1 MAKFTAKDFVD
12 YVNDEFD
19 SETLQL
25 LKNVLDERLTL
36 LRKMGDMANPRT
48 VVQGYKLNKQ
58 DLKEMRGFTMKEIR
72 MKAVDILKMIGVSLS
87 EENIKDM
94 VDGIIAKINKHKAG
108 AIVAEGDIDK
118 TRLES
123 VVIEEVQNFLNPP
136 KTEEKLY
143 EFVENAVGSE
153 ISAIVYEIANNYGY
167 TGSCNKQFKTVTTQI
182 RHILPQ
188 ILQENRKAFIRE
200 IEGTKSL
207 MGVDEI
213 IL

>member
-1 MAKFTAKDFVD
+1 MAKFTAKDFVE

-58 DLKEMRGFTMKEIR
+58 DLKEMRGFTMQELR
-72 MKAVDILKMIGVSLS
+72 MKAIDILKMIGVSLS
-87 EENIKDM
+87 EKNIEDM

-123 VVIEEVQNFLNPP
+123 IVIEEVQNFLNPP

>member
-25 LKNVLDERLTL
+25 LKNVLDERLTF

-58 DLKEMRGFTMKEIR
+58 DLKEMRGFT
-72 MKAVDILKMIGVSLS
+72 VSR
-87 EENIKDM
+87 
-94 VDGIIAKINKHKAG
+94 
-108 AIVAEGDIDK
+108 

-123 VVIEEVQNFLNPP
+123 IVKEEVESFLTPQ

-153 ISAIVYEIANNYGY
+153 VSAIVYEIANNHGY
-167 TGSCNKQFKTVTTQI
+167 TGSSDKQFKTVTTQI

-200 IEGTKSL
+200 VENTKSL
-207 MGVDEI
+207 MGIDEI
-213 IL
+213 VL

>member
-25 LKNVLDERLTL
+25 LKRVLDERLTF
-36 LRKMGDMANPRT
+36 LRKMGDMLNPRT
-48 VVQGYKLNKQ
+48 VVQGFKLNKQ
-58 DLKEMRGFTMKEIR
+58 DLKEMR
-72 MKAVDILKMIGVSLS
+72 
-87 EENIKDM
+87 
-94 VDGIIAKINKHKAG
+94 
-108 AIVAEGDIDK
+108 
-118 TRLES
+118 LES
-123 VVIEEVQNFLNPP
+123 IVREEVVKFLAPQ

-153 ISAIVYEIANNYGY
+153 VSAIVYEIANNHGY
-167 TGSCNKQFKTVTTQI
+167 TGSSDKQFKTVTTQI

-200 IEGTKSL
+200 IESTKSL

>member
-1 MAKFTAKDFVD
+1 M
-12 YVNDEFD
+12 Y
-19 SETLQL
+19 Q
-25 LKNVLDERLTL
+25 
-36 LRKMGDMANPRT
+36 
-48 VVQGYKLNKQ
+48 Q
-58 DLKEMRGFTMKEIR
+58 DLKEMRGFTMRELR
-72 MKAVDILKMIGVSLS
+72 MKAIEILKMIGVPLS
-87 EENIKDM
+87 EKNIEDM
-94 VDGIIAKINKHKAG
+94 VNGIIAKIDQHKAG
-108 AIVAEGDIDK
+108 AVIAESGVSR

-123 VVIEEVQNFLNPP
+123 IVREEVENFLTPQ

-153 ISAIVYEIANNYGY
+153 ISAIVYEIANNHGY
-167 TGSCNKQFKTVTTQI
+167 TGSSDKQFKTVTTQI

-200 IEGTKSL
+200 IESAKSL

>member
-1 MAKFTAKDFVD
+1 MTKFTAKDFVD

-58 DLKEMRGFTMKEIR
+58 DLKEMRGFTMSELR
-72 MKAVDILKMIGVSLS
+72 MKAIDILKMIGVSLS
-87 EENIKDM
+87 EKNIEDM
-94 VDGIIAKINKHKAG
+94 VNGIIAKIDQHKAG
-108 AIVAEGDIDK
+108 AVVAEGDIDK

-123 VVIEEVQNFLNPP
+123 IVTEEVQNFLNPS

-153 ISAIVYEIANNYGY
+153 VSAIVYEIANNYGY
-167 TGSCNKQFKTVTTQI
+167 TGSSGKQFKTVTTQI

-188 ILQENRKAFIRE
+188 ILQENRKAFMRE
-200 IEGTKSL
+200 IESTKRL